1 MTNLKS
7 KCIKK
12 TSKEQSWLLTSM
24 SNSLRSDFFSISS
37 PCSFKKVHRNKLRFC
52 MKFCSS
58 LLPCLYASFI
68 FVLTGSIARNW
79 CIVRVNS
86 WTNCSSY
93 CVTWTPAEINHTT
106 VIQNCIRRFSKIDFH
121 DYRRCH
127 CCLCGTANLWSFIS
141 RIRITFWKPQTFEMV
156 PKY

>member
-1 MTNLKS
+1 
-7 KCIKK
+7 
-12 TSKEQSWLLTSM
+12 M

-58 LLPCLYASFI
+58 LLPCLYASFM

-93 CVTWTPAEINHTT
+93 CVTWTPAEMKQASLVQDEITHWWMSKTTRDVTITLWNHQFMVFFFHIVKILKSPNIWKGANVCMSSLWTFL
-106 VIQNCIRRFSKIDFH
+106 CPIRFRVKTKHIEYLTD
-121 DYRRCH
+121 
-127 CCLCGTANLWSFIS
+127 
-141 RIRITFWKPQTFEMV
+141 
-156 PKY
+156 

>member
-1 MTNLKS
+1 
-7 KCIKK
+7 
-12 TSKEQSWLLTSM
+12 M

-58 LLPCLYASFI
+58 LLPCLYASFM

-93 CVTWTPAEINHTT
+93 CVTWTPAEMKQASLVYDKITHWWCPKLPGMSLLPCETT
-106 VIQNCIRRFSKIDFH
+106 
-121 DYRRCH
+121 
-127 CCLCGTANLWSFIS
+127 NLWSFFHRIKILRSPNIS
-141 RIRITFWKPQTFEMV
+141 KGVNMCMLCACHHCERFCV
-156 PKY
+156 P